1 MAFWSILVDSFR
13 ESLDRKIFWV
23 MIAMSFLIAGA
34 MACIGFD
41 GENVSLLFGVWTTET
56 EGFNPATAIGAQR
69 LRGVA
74 NYFVVTLFLGWMGM
88 ILMIIAT
95 ASFFPNLMEPGTID
109 VLVSKPI
116 GRTRLFFYK
125 YFASMVFVFVQST
138 VFILLTFLVMGLRW
152 QVWSPGY
159 LVCIPL
165 MVLLFSYVYCV
176 TVWVAVKTR
185 SVIASILLTLV
196 AWVAFACPQIALD
209 VFDTFPAAAKYERV
223 HKAIKIVAWIPPKT
237 GDIPYLAGRTADT
250 GLSVDLVPDSAKS
263 SGSPRRTSGGPRGP
277 VRVSTSSDEDLER
290 ARKIEAEDYNVSAF
304 TSIGSSLLFEFA
316 VLLLACRSFVKK
328 DF

>member
-13 ESLDRKIFWV
+13 ESRDRKIFWV
-23 MIAMSFLIAGA
+23 MIAMSCLIAAA

-41 GENVSLLFGVWTTET
+41 GENVSLLFGVWSTET
-56 EGFNPATAIGAQR
+56 EEFNPATAIGAQR
-69 LRGVA
+69 LRGIA
-74 NYFVVTLFLGWMGM
+74 NYFIVTLFLGWMGM

-125 YFASMVFVFVQST
+125 YVSSMVFVLVQST

-152 QVWSPGY
+152 QVWTPGY

-209 VFDTFPAAAKYERV
+209 VFDTFPGLEKYARV
-223 HKAIKIVAWIPPKT
+223 RSAVQVVAWIPPKT
-237 GDIPYLAGRTADT
+237 GDIPYLAGRSANA
-250 GLSVDLVPDSAKS
+250 GLSVDLVPAEATS
-263 SGSPRRTSGGPRGP
+263 SGAPRRTSGGPRGP
-277 VRVSTSSDEDLER
+277 VTVSTSNDEDLER
-290 ARKIEAEDYNVSAF
+290 ARKIESEDYNVSAVS
-304 TSIGSSLLFEFA
+304 SIGSSLLFEFA
-316 VLLLACRSFVKK
+316 VLLLACRAFVKK